1 MERETKQR
9 RCQQPSARSVEA
21 GQAEVLKEF
30 PRSLAKFLANESR
43 RDGHRF
49 GTVKPFASSNPR
61 NNQRELERRSE
72 YIGYLQNRLVQAQNE
87 ARGNAASRGGSEKRV
102 DCNHATHCKRQRELR
117 RRGAVRKLARDRG
130 GDSAFPPGRCWR
142 SLNLVWHCMMG

>member
-30 PRSLAKFLANESR
+30 PRSFAKFLANESR

-72 YIGYLQNRLVQAQNE
+72 YIGYLQNRLVQAKQE
-87 ARGNAASRGGSEKRV
+87 ACGDAASRGGSKKRI
-102 DCNHATHCKRQRELR
+102 DRNHATDGERQREAGR
-117 RRGAVRKLARDRG
+117 CGALRKLPRDRC
-130 GDSAFPPGRCWR
+130 DDAAFPPGRCWCG
-142 SLNLVWHCMMG
+142 LNFVWHYMMG